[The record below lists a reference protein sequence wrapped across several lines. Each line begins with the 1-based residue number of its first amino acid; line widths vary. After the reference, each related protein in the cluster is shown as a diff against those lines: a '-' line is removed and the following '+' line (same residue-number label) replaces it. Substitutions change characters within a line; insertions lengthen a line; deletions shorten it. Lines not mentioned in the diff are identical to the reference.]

1 MKNNRK
7 VYTIGHSNHSIE
19 IFLSLL
25 QKYSIDCLIDVRS
38 VPASSY
44 NPQFN
49 KNNIKN
55 YLMKNN
61 IKYMHFGDEFGAR
74 HNDPDFLDAKGI
86 VDFKSFRKSFLFE
99 SGIERLEDG
108 LEKGFSISLMCS
120 EGDPLEC
127 HRFSMISIYL
137 EKIDISV
144 NHIMRDG
151 SIKLNEILE
160 KELLKKYVKKLPVPD
175 LFNPLIDEKLQLEE
189 AYRLHNKD
197 IGWKSDNNN
206 EDLL

>member
-7 VYTIGHSNHSIE
+7 VYTIGHSNHSVE

-74 HNDPDFLDAKGI
+74 HNDQDYLDAEGI
-86 VDFKSFRKSFLFE
+86 VDFNLFRKSFLFGN
-99 SGIERLEDG
+99 GIERLEDG

-175 LFNPLIDEKLQLEE
+175 LFNPLIDEKLQLKK

-206 EDLL
+206 EDLF